1 MSKMIQIEDTN
12 YDNKKQGLNALAFCH
27 YPVVVSVG
35 DKTETFNSF
44 DEAREWIERTLL
56 EEGVLTD

>member
-12 YDNKKQGLNALAFCH
+12 YDNEKQGLNALAFCH

-44 DEAREWIERTLL
+44 DEAREWIEVQLK
-56 EEGVLTD
+56 EN

>member
-27 YPVVVSVG
+27 YPVMVSVG

-44 DEAREWIERTLL
+44 DEAREWIEAQLK
-56 EEGVLTD
+56 EN